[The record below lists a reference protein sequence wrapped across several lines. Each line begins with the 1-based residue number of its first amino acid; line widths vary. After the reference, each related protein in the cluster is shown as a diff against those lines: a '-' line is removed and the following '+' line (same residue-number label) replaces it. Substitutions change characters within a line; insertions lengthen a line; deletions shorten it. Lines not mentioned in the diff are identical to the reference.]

1 MTAKAQRY
9 KESETSVARSDKLLK
24 IGDVAK
30 QTGIGI
36 ETLRFYERSGL
47 LDAPIRTEAGYRLFG
62 ADALATLEFIKRAQ
76 LLGFTLS
83 EIKRIIEESRTGESP
98 CEEVRETVRQR
109 LIELDEKLRQMQL
122 YRDAL
127 AKTLLQWDK
136 TGKAA
141 GRFCGLIESTEIETH
156 KPKERKLERRVQ

>member
-9 KESETSVARSDKLLK
+9 EEAAPTVARGDKLLK

-47 LDAPIRTEAGYRLFG
+47 LDAPVRTEAGYRLYG
-62 ADALATLEFIKRAQ
+62 TDALATLEFIKRAQ
-76 LLGFTLS
+76 MLGFTLT
-83 EIKRIIEESRTGESP
+83 EIKRIIAESRSGESP
-98 CEEVRETVRQR
+98 CDEVRETVRQR
-109 LIELDEKLRQMQL
+109 LVELDEKLRQMQL

-127 AKTLLQWDK
+127 AQTLRQWDK

-141 GRFCGLIESTEIETH
+141 GRFCDLIESAEIEAH
-156 KPKERKLERRVQ
+156 KPKERKLERRTQ

>member
-9 KESETSVARSDKLLK
+9 DEMEPSVAQANKPLK
-24 IGDVAK
+24 IGEVAK

-47 LDAPIRTEAGYRLFG
+47 LDAPVRTEAGYRLYG
-62 ADALATLEFIKRAQ
+62 TDALVTLEFIKRAQ
-76 LLGFTLS
+76 MLGFTLT
-83 EIKRIIEESRTGESP
+83 EIKRIIAESRSGESP
-98 CEEVRETVRQR
+98 CDEVRETVRQR
-109 LIELDEKLRQMQL
+109 LVELDERLRQMQL

-127 AKTLLQWDK
+127 AKTLRQWDK

-141 GRFCGLIESTEIETH
+141 GRFCGLIESAEIKTH
-156 KPKERKLERRVQ
+156 KPASRKPERRAR

>member
-9 KESETSVARSDKLLK
+9 DEMEPSVAQANKPLK
-24 IGDVAK
+24 IGEVAK

-47 LDAPIRTEAGYRLFG
+47 LDAPVRTEAGYRLYG

-76 LLGFTLS
+76 MLGFTLT
-83 EIKRIIEESRTGESP
+83 EIKRIIAESRSGESP
-98 CEEVRETVRQR
+98 CDEVRETVRQR
-109 LIELDEKLRQMQL
+109 LVELDERLRQMQL

-127 AKTLLQWDK
+127 AKTLRQWDK

-156 KPKERKLERRVQ
+156 KPKGRKLERRAR

>member
-9 KESETSVARSDKLLK
+9 EKKESSVARGDKMLK

-47 LDAPIRTEAGYRLFG
+47 LDAPVRTEAGYRLYG

-76 LLGFTLS
+76 VLGFTLT
-83 EIKRIIEESRTGESP
+83 EIKRIIEERRTGESP
-98 CEEVRETVRQR
+98 CDEVRETVRQR
-109 LIELDEKLRQMQL
+109 LVELDEKLRQMQL

-127 AKTLLQWDK
+127 AQTLRQWDK

-141 GRFCGLIESTEIETH
+141 GRFCGLIENSEIETH
-156 KPKERKLERRVQ
+156 KPKERKLERRTR

>member
-9 KESETSVARSDKLLK
+9 DEMESSVAQANKPLK
-24 IGDVAK
+24 IGEVAK

-47 LDAPIRTEAGYRLFG
+47 LDAPVRTEAGYRLYG
-62 ADALATLEFIKRAQ
+62 TDALATLEFIKRAQ
-76 LLGFTLS
+76 MLGFTLT
-83 EIKRIIEESRTGESP
+83 EIKRIIAESRSGESP
-98 CEEVRETVRQR
+98 CDEVRETVRQR
-109 LIELDEKLRQMQL
+109 LVELDERLRQMQL

-127 AKTLLQWDK
+127 AKTLRQWDK

-141 GRFCGLIESTEIETH
+141 GRFCGLIESAEIKTH
-156 KPKERKLERRVQ
+156 KPASRKPERRAR

>member
-9 KESETSVARSDKLLK
+9 DEMEPSVAQANKPLK
-24 IGDVAK
+24 IGEVAK

-47 LDAPIRTEAGYRLFG
+47 LDAPVRTEAGYRLYG
-62 ADALATLEFIKRAQ
+62 TDALATLEFIKRAQ
-76 LLGFTLS
+76 MLGFTLT
-83 EIKRIIEESRTGESP
+83 EIKRIIAESRSGESP
-98 CEEVRETVRQR
+98 CDEVRETVRQR
-109 LIELDEKLRQMQL
+109 LVELDERLRQMQL

-127 AKTLLQWDK
+127 AKTLRQWDK

-141 GRFCGLIESTEIETH
+141 GRFCGLIESAEIKTH
-156 KPKERKLERRVQ
+156 KPASRKPERRAR